1 MNQSISIRGP
11 PWDGPGYPSRQFYE
25 RSYYGLMKKMCL
37 CLLLTAALTMSASA
51 LEVPTS
57 TVVQNL
63 NGSQQVV
70 KTYTVTPGLDPQTL
84 IEEPFQL
91 EGFLYTYADI
101 VKAENQ
107 VAERRSHTETV
118 TVETDKKNLDV
129 ILSQLAPTME
139 YNDGVW
145 SGTLALDHTSIQT
158 QAAGY
163 TTGSNTVT
171 ATKTIG
177 PLDRN
182 DMSYVPATTVKNGVT
197 LNLSGV
203 EWQVIGA
210 DLVGDMMAPCSYQA
224 VATYTGRSYYSAAT
238 GYVTTANYVGEIT
251 HEGVESVTYQV
262 TYLGQEHDPASDPVP
277 IGEQVNL
284 IQRVV
289 SSPNFLRNLLS
300 ALGAITAVVLTVL
313 LILSRREVRL
323 LRTEDTETQ
332 EDQEDSET

>member
-1 MNQSISIRGP
+1 MTN
-11 PWDGPGYPSRQFYE
+11 F
-25 RSYYGLMKKMCL
+25 CL

-70 KTYTVTPGLDPQTL
+70 KTYTVALDVDARTL

-101 VKAENQ
+101 VKQDNR
-107 VAERRSHTETV
+107 VAERQSHTETV
-118 TVETDKKNLDV
+118 TVETAKKNLDV
-129 ILSQLAPTME
+129 ILEQLAPTME
-139 YNDGVW
+139 YDDGTW
-145 SGTLALDHTSIQT
+145 AGTLALDHTSIST

-163 TTGSNTVT
+163 TTGSSTVT

-182 DMSYVPATTVKNGVT
+182 DMSYVPATTTKNGVT
-197 LNLSGV
+197 LNLSNV

-210 DLVGDMMAPCSYQA
+210 DVVGDVMAPCSYQA
-224 VATYTGRSYYSAAT
+224 VATYSGKSYYKAAT
-238 GYVTTANYVGEIT
+238 GYVTTANYVGEVT

-262 TYLGQEHDPASDPVP
+262 TYLGEEYEPEPSHAPEEGQP
-277 IGEQVNL
+277 NL
-284 IQRVV
+284 LQRVV
-289 SSPNFLRNLLS
+289 SSPNFLRNV
-300 ALGAITAVVLTVL
+300 LGGAGVITAVVLTVL
-313 LILSRREVRL
+313 LILSRREVKS
-323 LRTEDTETQ
+323 LRSEDGETDDEQ
-332 EDQEDSET
+332 EESGT

>member
-1 MNQSISIRGP
+1 
-11 PWDGPGYPSRQFYE
+11 
-25 RSYYGLMKKMCL
+25 MKKICL

-70 KTYTVTPGLDPQTL
+70 KTYTVAPDVDAQTL

-101 VKAENQ
+101 VKEENQ
-107 VAERRSHTETV
+107 VAERQSHTETV
-118 TVETDKKNLDV
+118 TVETAKKNLDV
-129 ILSQLAPTME
+129 ILEQLAPTME
-139 YNDGVW
+139 YDDGTW

-163 TTGSNTVT
+163 TTGSSTVT

-197 LNLSGV
+197 LNLASV
-203 EWQVIGA
+203 DWQVIGA
-210 DLVGDMMAPCSYQA
+210 DLVGDVMAPCSYQA
-224 VATYTGRSYYSAAT
+224 VATYTGKSYYSAAT
-238 GYVTTANYVGEIT
+238 GYVTTANYVGEVT

-262 TYLGQEHDPASDPVP
+262 TYLGKEHEPEPEIDPEFTQEQLGFLQWVT
-277 IGEQVNL
+277 
-284 IQRVV
+284 
-289 SSPNFLRNLLS
+289 SSPNFLRNVLS

-313 LILSRREVRL
+313 LILSRREVRS
-323 LRTEDTETQ
+323 LRTEDTETEEEQ
-332 EDQEDSET
+332 EDHET

>member
-1 MNQSISIRGP
+1 
-11 PWDGPGYPSRQFYE
+11 
-25 RSYYGLMKKMCL
+25 MKKICL

-70 KTYTVTPGLDPQTL
+70 KTYTVSPEVDARTL

-101 VKAENQ
+101 VKQDNR
-107 VAERRSHTETV
+107 VAERQTHTETV
-118 TVETDKKNLDV
+118 TVETAKKNLDV
-129 ILSQLAPTME
+129 ILEQLAPTME
-139 YNDGVW
+139 YDDGTW
-145 SGTLALDHTSIQT
+145 AGTLALDHTSIST

-163 TTGSNTVT
+163 TTGSSTVT

-182 DMSYVPATTVKNGVT
+182 DMSYVPATTTKNGVT
-197 LNLSGV
+197 LNLSNV

-210 DLVGDMMAPCSYQA
+210 DVVGDVMAPCSYQA
-224 VATYTGRSYYSAAT
+224 VATYSGKSYYKAAT
-238 GYVTTANYVGEIT
+238 GYVTTANYVGEVT

-262 TYLGQEHDPASDPVP
+262 TYLGEEYEPEPSHAPEEGQP
-277 IGEQVNL
+277 NL
-284 IQRVV
+284 LQRVV
-289 SSPNFLRNLLS
+289 SSPNFLRNV
-300 ALGAITAVVLTVL
+300 LGGAGVITAVVLTVL
-313 LILSRREVRL
+313 LILSRREVKS
-323 LRTEDTETQ
+323 LRSEDGETDDEQ
-332 EDQEDSET
+332 EESGT

>member
-1 MNQSISIRGP
+1 
-11 PWDGPGYPSRQFYE
+11 
-25 RSYYGLMKKMCL
+25 MKKICL

-70 KTYTVTPGLDPQTL
+70 KTYTVSPEVDAQTL

-101 VKAENQ
+101 VKQDNR
-107 VAERRSHTETV
+107 VAERQSHTETV
-118 TVETDKKNLDV
+118 TVETAKKNLDV
-129 ILSQLAPTME
+129 ILEQLAPTME
-139 YNDGVW
+139 YDDGTW
-145 SGTLALDHTSIQT
+145 AGTLALDHTSIST

-163 TTGSNTVT
+163 TTGSSTVT

-182 DMSYVPATTVKNGVT
+182 DMSYVPATTTKNGVT
-197 LNLSGV
+197 LNLSNV

-210 DLVGDMMAPCSYQA
+210 DVVGDVMAPCSYQA
-224 VATYTGRSYYSAAT
+224 VATYSGKSYYKAAT
-238 GYVTTANYVGEIT
+238 GYVTTANYVGEVT

-262 TYLGQEHDPASDPVP
+262 TYLGEEYEPEPSHAPEEGQP
-277 IGEQVNL
+277 NL
-284 IQRVV
+284 LQRVV
-289 SSPNFLRNLLS
+289 SSPNFLRNV
-300 ALGAITAVVLTVL
+300 LGGAGVITAVVLTVL
-313 LILSRREVRL
+313 LILSRREVKS
-323 LRTEDTETQ
+323 LRSEDGETDDEQ
-332 EDQEDSET
+332 EESGT

>member
-1 MNQSISIRGP
+1 
-11 PWDGPGYPSRQFYE
+11 
-25 RSYYGLMKKMCL
+25 MKKICL

-70 KTYTVTPGLDPQTL
+70 KTYTVALEVDARTL

-101 VKAENQ
+101 VKEENL
-107 VAERRSHTETV
+107 VSERQIHTETV
-118 TVETDKKNLDV
+118 TVETAKKNLDV
-129 ILSQLAPTME
+129 ILKELAPTME
-139 YNDGVW
+139 YGDGTW
-145 SGTLALDHTSIQT
+145 AGTLALDHTSINT

-163 TTGSNTVT
+163 TTGSSTVT

-197 LNLSGV
+197 LNLSSV

-210 DLVGDMMAPCSYQA
+210 EVVGDMTAPCSYQA
-224 VATYTGRSYYSAAT
+224 VATYTGKSYYSAAT
-238 GYVTTANYVGEIT
+238 GYVTTANYVGEVT
-251 HEGVESVTYQV
+251 HEGVESVTYRV
-262 TYLGQEHDPASDPVP
+262 TYLGEEHQPESSPAPTE
-277 IGEQVNL
+277 EQPNL
-284 IQRVV
+284 FQRVV
-289 SSPNFLRNLLS
+289 SSPNFLRNVLGG
-300 ALGAITAVVLTVL
+300 AGAITTVVLTVL
-313 LILSRREVRL
+313 LILSRREVKS
-323 LRTEDTETQ
+323 LRTEDGETDDEQ
-332 EDQEDSET
+332 EERET

>member
-1 MNQSISIRGP
+1 
-11 PWDGPGYPSRQFYE
+11 
-25 RSYYGLMKKMCL
+25 MKKICL

-70 KTYTVTPGLDPQTL
+70 KTYTVAPDVDAQTL

-101 VKAENQ
+101 VKEENR
-107 VAERRSHTETV
+107 VSERQTHTETV
-118 TVETDKKNLDV
+118 TVETAKKNLDV
-129 ILSQLAPTME
+129 ILKELAPTME
-139 YNDGVW
+139 YGDGTW
-145 SGTLALDHTSIQT
+145 AGTLALDHTSINT

-163 TTGSNTVT
+163 TTGSSTVT

-197 LNLSGV
+197 LNLSSV
-203 EWQVIGA
+203 DWQVIGA
-210 DLVGDMMAPCSYQA
+210 DLVGDVMAPCSYQA
-224 VATYTGRSYYSAAT
+224 VATYTGKSYYSAAT
-238 GYVTTANYVGEIT
+238 GYVTTANYVGEVT

-262 TYLGQEHDPASDPVP
+262 TYLGTEHTPDDTAAGG
-277 IGEQVNL
+277 GEDQPNL
-284 IQRVV
+284 FQRVV
-289 SSPNFLRNLLS
+289 SSPNFLRNALS
-300 ALGAITAVVLTVL
+300 ALGAVTAVVLTVL
-313 LILSRREVRL
+313 LILSRREVRS
-323 LRTEDTETQ
+323 LRTEDTETEEEQ
-332 EDQEDSET
+332 EDHET

>member
-1 MNQSISIRGP
+1 
-11 PWDGPGYPSRQFYE
+11 
-25 RSYYGLMKKMCL
+25 MKKICL

-70 KTYTVTPGLDPQTL
+70 KTYTVSPEVDARTL

-101 VKAENQ
+101 VKEENL
-107 VAERRSHTETV
+107 VSERQIHTETV
-118 TVETDKKNLDV
+118 TVETAKKNLDV
-129 ILSQLAPTME
+129 ILKELAPTME
-139 YNDGVW
+139 YGDGTW
-145 SGTLALDHTSIQT
+145 AGTLALDHTSINT

-163 TTGSNTVT
+163 TTGSSTVT

-197 LNLSGV
+197 LNLSSV

-210 DLVGDMMAPCSYQA
+210 DLTGDMLAPCSYQA
-224 VATYTGRSYYSAAT
+224 VATYTGKSYYSAAT
-238 GYVTTANYVGEIT
+238 GYVTTANYVGEVT
-251 HEGVESVTYQV
+251 HEGVESVTYRV
-262 TYLGQEHDPASDPVP
+262 TYLGEEHQPESSPAPTE
-277 IGEQVNL
+277 EQPNL
-284 IQRVV
+284 FQRVV
-289 SSPNFLRNLLS
+289 SSPNFLRNVLGG
-300 ALGAITAVVLTVL
+300 AGAITAVVLTVL
-313 LILSRREVRL
+313 LILSRREVKS
-323 LRTEDTETQ
+323 LRTEDGETDDEQ
-332 EDQEDSET
+332 EERET

>member
-1 MNQSISIRGP
+1 
-11 PWDGPGYPSRQFYE
+11 
-25 RSYYGLMKKMCL
+25 MKKICL

-70 KTYTVTPGLDPQTL
+70 KTYTVALDVDARTL

-101 VKAENQ
+101 VKQDNR
-107 VAERRSHTETV
+107 VAERQSHTETV
-118 TVETDKKNLDV
+118 TVETAKKNLDV
-129 ILSQLAPTME
+129 ILEQLAPTME
-139 YNDGVW
+139 YDDGTW
-145 SGTLALDHTSIQT
+145 AGTLALDHTSIST

-163 TTGSNTVT
+163 TTGSSTVT

-182 DMSYVPATTVKNGVT
+182 DMSYVPATTTKNGVT
-197 LNLSGV
+197 LNLSNV

-210 DLVGDMMAPCSYQA
+210 DVVGDVMAPCSYQA
-224 VATYTGRSYYSAAT
+224 VATYSGKSYYKAAT
-238 GYVTTANYVGEIT
+238 GYVTTANYVGEVT

-262 TYLGQEHDPASDPVP
+262 TYLGEEYEPEPSHAPEEGQP
-277 IGEQVNL
+277 NL
-284 IQRVV
+284 LQRVV
-289 SSPNFLRNLLS
+289 SSPNFLRNV
-300 ALGAITAVVLTVL
+300 LGGAGVITAVVLTVL
-313 LILSRREVRL
+313 LILSRREVKS
-323 LRTEDTETQ
+323 LRSEDGETDDEQ
-332 EDQEDSET
+332 EESGT

>member
-1 MNQSISIRGP
+1 
-11 PWDGPGYPSRQFYE
+11 
-25 RSYYGLMKKMCL
+25 MKKICL

-70 KTYTVTPGLDPQTL
+70 KTYTVSPEVDAQTL

-101 VKAENQ
+101 VKQENQ
-107 VAERRSHTETV
+107 VAERQFHTETV
-118 TVETDKKNLDV
+118 TVETAKKNLDV
-129 ILSQLAPTME
+129 ILEQLAPTME
-139 YNDGVW
+139 YDDGTW
-145 SGTLALDHTSIQT
+145 AGTLALDHTSINT

-163 TTGSNTVT
+163 TTGSSTVT

-182 DMSYVPATTVKNGVT
+182 DMSYVPATTTKNGVT
-197 LNLSGV
+197 LNLSNV

-210 DLVGDMMAPCSYQA
+210 DVVGDVMAPCSYQA
-224 VATYTGRSYYSAAT
+224 VATYSGKSYYKAAT
-238 GYVTTANYVGEIT
+238 GYVTTANYVGEVT

-262 TYLGQEHDPASDPVP
+262 TYLGKEYEPEPSPDPGS
-277 IGEQVNL
+277 EQPNL
-284 IQRVV
+284 LQRVV
-289 SSPNFLRNLLS
+289 FSPNFLRNV
-300 ALGAITAVVLTVL
+300 LGGAGVITAVVLTVL
-313 LILSRREVRL
+313 LILSRREVKS
-323 LRTEDTETQ
+323 LRSEDGETDDEQ
-332 EDQEDSET
+332 EENGT